1 MVLRKPSDN
10 ILKYGYPD
18 PLPAPQVFHAG
29 GLTMIYQDGFIR
41 YLKLGNVEVLRM
53 INHLVRDKNWN
64 TIPQNIE
71 NEVIENRGDSFR
83 IKYNCRARQGEVDF
97 LWECQIMGTTDNRL
111 VFSING
117 RALSSFKRNRI
128 GFTVLHPNRECR
140 GQPVTIW
147 HSDGS
152 EEISHFPELIS
163 PHQPFLDIRT
173 MEWGIGTNRA
183 RLEFSGEV
191 FETEDQRNWTD
202 DSYKT
207 YCTPLA
213 LPFPQQLEVG
223 DEVQQKIE
231 LSIAGEAKPIATGE
245 QKFTFEILPHKYQ
258 LPKIGVGRSTEVDHL
273 SEHQLKWIKA
283 VGFDHYQVDLKL
295 FEASWKPVLDKAVEE
310 ADKLDIPLEITLFF
324 KDTKQE
330 LKMFL
335 DHAVP
340 HATHIGIINVFDFQK
355 PYTSEKTLDQTLAG
369 IKAVLPQ
376 ASVGAGTNAF
386 FTELNRNRINHEAL
400 DHLVYSINPQVHAFD
415 NDSLV
420 ESLYAQPATVETALS
435 FSAGKPVHISP
446 VTLKMRWNPNA
457 TESDDSGV
465 AQTDPRQ
472 KSLFGACWLLGSIQ
486 NLMTTN
492 LKVATYF
499 ETAGSKGILDH
510 HQLFP
515 MYFVFRFLLQRKREV
530 FYTLDSSDLL
540 SFGGVMVGQQE
551 LMLANYTDNDLTI
564 SLPSFW
570 YSSKAQMIDQD
581 QVWDLMTAQMETDQ
595 LPVRLSGKSVTLTA
609 YSLALLHR

>member
-1 MVLRKPSDN
+1 MVLQKPSDN
-10 ILKYGYPD
+10 TLKYGYPD
-18 PLPAPQVFHAG
+18 LLPAAQVFHAG
-29 GLTMIYQDGFIR
+29 ALSMLYQDGFIR

-64 TIPQNIE
+64 TISQNIE
-71 NEVIENRGDSFR
+71 NEIIEKRGESFS

-97 LWECQIMGTTDNRL
+97 LWKCQIDGTADNRL

-117 RALSSFKRNRI
+117 RALSPFKRNRI
-128 GFTVLHPNRECR
+128 GFTVLHPNQECR
-140 GQPVTIW
+140 GRPVTIW

-152 EEISHFPELIS
+152 EEISNFPDLIS
-163 PHQPFLDIRT
+163 PHQPFVDIKA
-173 MEWGIGTNRA
+173 MEWEVGNNRV

-213 LPFPQQLEVG
+213 LPFPQQLETG
-223 DEVQQKIE
+223 DEVRQKIE
-231 LSIAGEAKPIATGE
+231 LSITGAVNPTTTDE
-245 QKFTFEILPHKYQ
+245 RKCTFEILPQQYQ

-273 SEHQLKWIKA
+273 SEDQLKWIKA

-295 FEASWKPVLDKAVEE
+295 FKASWKPVLEKAVDE
-310 ADKLDIPLEITLFF
+310 ASRLDIPLEISLFF
-324 KDTKQE
+324 QNTNLE
-330 LKMFL
+330 IAMFL
-335 DHAVP
+335 DQALRH
-340 HATHIGIINVFDFQK
+340 TTLISIINVFDYQSPF
-355 PYTSEKTLDQTLAG
+355 TSEKTLNQTVNRLKDLF
-369 IKAVLPQ
+369 IN

-415 NDSLV
+415 NYSLV
-420 ESLYAQPATVETALS
+420 DSVYAQSATVETALS

-446 VTLKMRWNPNA
+446 VTLKMRWNSNA
-457 TESDDSGV
+457 TESEDSGV

-472 KSLFGACWLLGSIQ
+472 KSLFGACWLIGSIQ

-499 ETAGSKGILDH
+499 ETVGSKGILDH

-515 MYFVFRFLLQRKREV
+515 MYFIFQFLLQRKKKV
-530 FYTLDSSDLL
+530 VHALDCSDPLTFSGL
-540 SFGGVMVGQQE
+540 TIGQE
-551 LMLANYTDNDLTI
+551 LILANYTNGDITI
-564 SLPSFW
+564 SLPSSW
-570 YSSKAQMIDQD
+570 HGSKAQMIDQD
-581 QVWDLMTAQMETDQ
+581 QVWDLMTTQMEVNQ
-595 LPVRLSGKSVTLTA
+595 LPIQLLGKSVTLAA
-609 YSLALLHR
+609 YALALLHR